1 MSAFLSIAFPN
12 TPPLSIFLLPALY
25 YTPVTASLMEWISV
39 LLITFFSPTLIET
52 LIFNADFIG
61 VRLVIQLT
69 ATAALSLVEWKMMN
83 TVEGAAKNHTRID
96 ILQKEI
102 WLKYKIC
109 DESTF
114 SFPISATSPLP
125 LEFMF
130 EK

>member
-1 MSAFLSIAFPN
+1 M
-12 TPPLSIFLLPALY
+12 
-25 YTPVTASLMEWISV
+25 
-39 LLITFFSPTLIET
+39 
-52 LIFNADFIG
+52 
-61 VRLVIQLT
+61 IQLT

-125 LEFMF
+125 LEFMI